1 MIERSGA
8 TTNEALFFMYGAH
21 KAVEQKRKYTG
32 ECYSVHPIDVYQTLL
47 YDGGITDYASASNH
61 NMLIAALLHDVL
73 EDTGVSYKDIQVLFG
88 DDVAELVNGLTDIS
102 KPEDGNRETR
112 KRIDREHTARQS
124 ARCKTI
130 KLADLISNTK
140 SIVQHDKEFAKVY
153 MAEKKLLLEVLQ
165 EGNVELLKIA
175 TEIVNNY
182 YGETNGH

>member
-1 MIERSGA
+1 MKRVIERSGA
-8 TTNEALFFMYGAH
+8 TMNEALFFMYGAH

-47 YDGGITDYASASNH
+47 YDGGITEH

-73 EDTGVSYKDIQVLFG
+73 EDTGVSYKDIQALFG

-175 TEIVNNY
+175 TEVVNNY
-182 YGETNGH
+182 YGEINGH